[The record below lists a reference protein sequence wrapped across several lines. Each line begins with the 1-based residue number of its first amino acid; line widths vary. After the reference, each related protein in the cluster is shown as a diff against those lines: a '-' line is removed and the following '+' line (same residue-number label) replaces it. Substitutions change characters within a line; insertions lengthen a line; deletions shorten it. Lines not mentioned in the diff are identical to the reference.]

1 MTRHGNNHLSLQGRY
16 NLALKTNPQIFVSLH
31 YNALPETANPL
42 ARPRGYSVYYNY
54 PHSFGLA
61 QAVYSAFTRQV
72 PLPDNGMIANDILF
86 IPRIPQMPSILVENA
101 YIILPEQ
108 EEMAKDPAKRK
119 LFANAIYEGILDFY
133 GVKPA
138 PPKANKKVRRGKRR
152 LKRTKAAPKRWA
164 NKTPLFYPR

>member
-1 MTRHGNNHLSLQGRY
+1 
-16 NLALKTNPQIFVSLH
+16 
-31 YNALPETANPL
+31 
-42 ARPRGYSVYYNY
+42 
-54 PHSFGLA
+54 
-61 QAVYSAFTRQV
+61 
-72 PLPDNGMIANDILF
+72 MIANDILL
-86 IPRIPQMPSILVENA
+86 IPRIPQMHSILVENA

-108 EEMAKDPAKRK
+108 AEMAKDPAKRK

-164 NKTPLFYPR
+164 NKTPLSYPR